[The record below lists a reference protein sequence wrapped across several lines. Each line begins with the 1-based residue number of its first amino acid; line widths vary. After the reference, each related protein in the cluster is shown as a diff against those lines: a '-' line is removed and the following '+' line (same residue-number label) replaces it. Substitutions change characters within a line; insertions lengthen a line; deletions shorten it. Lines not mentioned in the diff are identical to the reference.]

1 MESGW
6 HRNAG
11 QHTAPMP
18 RITADMSAPL
28 TVGTQSRAWL
38 ETLFV

>member
-28 TVGTQSRAWL
+28 TVGRQW
-38 ETLFV
+38 